1 MSRAGSSGWFRSA
14 VEDDDVR
21 APQLRMTSRGL
32 ALLAACLALHAVK
45 ARADAQSV
53 QRRGGLPDVPG
64 TVSIADD
71 NGVTVIAHDGGSIV
85 IPWDRVRGVV
95 DQQPPTEFARH
106 WNDAVLLWRARSR
119 VERGDTALAEP
130 IFERLFERYRGHT
143 HETALVVA
151 EGLLRC
157 RLVRGQQA
165 MALLP
170 ALEAARLRRAGIE
183 TVSYRHLPPV
193 MDSATW
199 LCPSLPPYW
208 IDSPLTER
216 ARVELHAYDSQGDAL
231 VADLAAIY
239 AMSLAAGSTG
249 DDAGSEAEGEN
260 GATDD
265 GVSLLR
271 AAADAMSPD
280 VATRRSARDR
290 LRAAEPRLPVEF
302 RAWARFF
309 AGVALLAESGAVQR
323 QRGAMSLLHVSAL
336 WGDEQPFLAGAALRL
351 AADEMRAQRRD
362 AAADSLLDELAA
374 RYPYHPIRGVRT
386 PRVPVPPKETE

>member
-1 MSRAGSSGWFRSA
+1 MRAT
-14 VEDDDVR
+14 
-21 APQLRMTSRGL
+21 PPRMTARGP
-32 ALLAACLALHAVK
+32 ALLAACLGLHA
-45 ARADAQSV
+45 ATAPADAQSV

-64 TVSIADD
+64 TVTIADD
-71 NGVTVIAHDGGSIV
+71 NGVTVNSEDGGSTV

-95 DQQPPTEFARH
+95 DQQPPTQFERH

-130 IFERLFERYRGHT
+130 IFERLFERYRGRT
-143 HETALVVA
+143 NETSLVVA

-165 MALLP
+165 MALVP
-170 ALEAARLRRAGIE
+170 ALEAARLRRAGVE
-183 TVSYRHLPPV
+183 TASYRHLPAV
-193 MDSATW
+193 IDSGTW

-216 ARVELHAYDSQGDAL
+216 ARVELNAYDAQGDAL
-231 VADLAAIY
+231 VANLAAIY
-239 AMSLAAGSTG
+239 AMSLAAGARA
-249 DDAGSEAEGEN
+249 DEADAGGADSGDA

-265 GVSLLR
+265 GVVLLR
-271 AAADAMSPD
+271 AAAEAMSAD

-290 LRAAEPRLPVEF
+290 LRAAEPSLPAEF

-309 AGVALLAESGAVQR
+309 SGVALLAETGAVQR
-323 QRGAMSLLHVSAL
+323 QRGAMSLLYVSAL
-336 WGDEQPFLAGAALRL
+336 WGDAQPFLAGVALRL